1 MSDSSV
7 NSGNNNL
14 FVAILV
20 LYNPRIIR
28 FARQGM
34 CYYESE
40 RCERSAS
47 PNCVNCL
54 FMWSANQICEALYA
68 QGTED
73 CHGGR
78 RREDVLESGVPECRF
93 CLFVCCCCFVC
104 FVFLC
109 LKKNVVSLLSDQLA
123 QSTGTVDAPYLFVI
137 LKVSSGTRRV
147 GRFYWTWDCRDCYIL
162 HGLWSQRVAWEVRY
176 QVPSSSLWGIVSWK
190 GAAALLCPRV
200 CLSSSSYV
208 SVFARL
214 RVRLPTSSISVFVC
228 LRGSATVVCTLTVCA
243 VFHALRT
250 NEGLCC
256 VVMSFDN
263 QPLRMS
269 IVCFHTLS
277 LSICVD
283 VLTVQW

>member
-147 GRFYWTWDCRDCYIL
+147 GRFFWTWGCRDSGVSES
-162 HGLWSQRVAWEVRY
+162 HGR
-176 QVPSSSLWGIVSWK
+176 WGIKFRLRHSGVIVSWK

-228 LRGSATVVCTLTVCA
+228 L
-243 VFHALRT
+243 
-250 NEGLCC
+250 
-256 VVMSFDN
+256 
-263 QPLRMS
+263 
-269 IVCFHTLS
+269 
-277 LSICVD
+277 
-283 VLTVQW
+283 W